1 MTKLEM
7 TEFAKSLGHKQAIE
21 FYKKHGLNLY
31 RYVFALEAQIQ
42 SDGTTIPS
50 GMPRVTGIDWRVT
63 GAEVRGVH
71 SNSEGFET
79 STGND
84 EITVVAEVTGDTIE

>member
-7 TEFAKSLGHKQAIE
+7 TELAKSLGHKQAIE
-21 FYKKHGLNLY
+21 FFKPHGLNLY

-42 SDGTTIPS
+42 SDGTGSEGRTIPS
-50 GMPRVTGIDWRVT
+50 GMPRVTGIDWKVT

-79 STGND
+79 SSTGNY
-84 EITVVAEVTGDTIE
+84 EMTVCS